1 LRFSR
6 QLSAML
12 TWLERTVDK
21 QLDPSAVLELNTKRI
36 DLKTVR
42 HSASTR
48 QRSPSSVLNFS
59 SLWSRHQVL
68 RQSTSLQRV
77 SQIRLQVLNSNL
89 RFTIRALWAKLCSVT
104 QSKPTPIRVAQIV
117 VLWPRKGANEPNQAS
132 KISRKFLARTST
144 SSWRTLNGTSQT
156 SKRSET
162 AKIQILDTPLRKCP
176 RRDQQMIAKCK
187 DEN

>member
-59 SLWSRHQVL
+59 SLWSHHQVL
-68 RQSTSLQRV
+68 RLSTSLQRV

-104 QSKPTPIRVAQIV
+104 QSKPTP
-117 VLWPRKGANEPNQAS
+117 NEPNQAS

-162 AKIQILDTPLRKCP
+162 AKIQILNTLLRKVP
-176 RRDQQMIAKCK
+176 PKRPTNDSKMQRWELTNVGSLRESD
-187 DEN
+187 